1 MKVAIIFLL
10 SALALLNL
18 AGNTTAKVIG
28 KKANCPNTL
37 VGCPRDYDPVCG
49 TDGKTYA
56 NECILCFENR
66 KFGTSIRIQRRGLC

>member
-1 MKVAIIFLL
+1 
-10 SALALLNL
+10 
-18 AGNTTAKVIG
+18 KVIG